1 MKKGVSMQTVAT
13 ACADRTFGYTQI
25 ERQGDLAIY
34 AQTHK
39 EGGQARYEVV
49 IIRVRAAHTWP
60 NGDTTPEHEAY
71 PGANAWGRDGWTFF
85 TLPAA
90 QAHAE
95 ALARQKETRAPLDM
109 IAGEERGDIASHTD
123 GPV

>member
-1 MKKGVSMQTVAT
+1 MCRKNT
-13 ACADRTFGYTQI
+13 DRGYFTFSPCLFDSSFRSPLT
-25 ERQGDLAIY
+25 
-34 AQTHK
+34 
-39 EGGQARYEVV
+39 
-49 IIRVRAAHTWP
+49 
-60 NGDTTPEHEAY
+60 
-71 PGANAWGRDGWTFF
+71 
-85 TLPAA
+85 A